1 MPWRRS
7 RLAQH
12 RHGAGEQHERRVARL
27 VGDHDHPVLA
37 GLSRVLTQAID
48 ETHGVPM
55 GGLEPRQFDAVLSRT
70 GHEGDLR

>member
-1 MPWRRS
+1 MPRRRS

-12 RHGAGEQHERRVARL
+12 RRGAGEQHERRVARL
-27 VGDHDHPVLA
+27 VGDRDHPVLA

-55 GGLEPRQFDAVLSRT
+55 GGLEPRQFDAGLSRT
-70 GHEGDLR
+70 GREGDLR